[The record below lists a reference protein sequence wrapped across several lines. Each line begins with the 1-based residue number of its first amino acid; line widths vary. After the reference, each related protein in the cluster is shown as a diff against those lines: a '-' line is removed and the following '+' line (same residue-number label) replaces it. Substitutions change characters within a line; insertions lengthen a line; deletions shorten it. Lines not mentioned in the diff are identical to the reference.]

1 MILKGIL
8 MEFRLKTGTDVL
20 RAAAGLPARLPGGL
34 QVPSC
39 YTEAP
44 PAHAG
49 RGKGLPKGQPVT
61 SPKSGLLS
69 KGLELA

>member
-1 MILKGIL
+1 

-20 RAAAGLPARLPGGL
+20 RAAAGLPAQLPGGL
-34 QVPSC
+34 RVPSW

-44 PAHAG
+44 PARAG
-49 RGKGLPKGQPVT
+49 RCKGLPKGQPVT